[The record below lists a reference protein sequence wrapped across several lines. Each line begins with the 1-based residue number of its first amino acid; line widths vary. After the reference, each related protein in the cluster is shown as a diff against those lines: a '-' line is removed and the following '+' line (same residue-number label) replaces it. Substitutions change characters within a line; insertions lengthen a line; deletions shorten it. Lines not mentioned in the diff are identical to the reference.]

1 MEKPTATEALHPV
14 NKLNL
19 LREEL
24 SYPNFEDT
32 LRQIIELV
40 PEGSFALAE
49 ILNTVLVSF
58 QEMGEQWY
66 EPNISTTRSL
76 LQSITATPDHF
87 AIQFLRD
94 ALSAGKDV
102 FVWEHIQ
109 SLIRESM
116 THSLIPESIQNDQF
130 RLQDTLSQLYT
141 QIADLAKYEELNGIE
156 YNGEELA
163 HHNTYQE
170 GKGKIHFLLYA
181 FLMQIEAAQ
190 IRVAKGEAPSTPNS
204 KGKSKAKKTG
214 PAAYGHKD
222 AKETL
227 DYFYTH
233 VGTYKSL
240 VASIDTLKNSPSY
253 NSHYPHSPHLYE
265 GRTLHIIPCDRY
277 LNIRLPFFREFVRI
291 GRFDLI
297 GKHKAEADAHA
308 YAYNS
313 DLEREILFVP
323 IDDYNDLASF
333 QQAATVILQYC
344 QNPSLLPKGKGGSDN
359 DPIRVIFPL
368 WKSKNEICTD
378 PIDQFR
384 ILRDTLETSK
394 ENPDLRV
401 VELECVVR
409 DRLAAARLKSYLEE
423 ESKYNPQT
431 RTSFSPDIPGG
442 KDQLDIMHEV
452 EAIANL
458 IASQDLKPPLSV
470 GLFGNWGSGKT
481 FFMETLQR
489 QIDAIKG
496 KAEGISEN
504 IVHIRFNAWHFVDAN
519 LWASIVSNIFQG
531 LNHFFDS
538 RTEEDKKA
546 QALYTELASLKTQ
559 QAAAEQAQEAL
570 EKELENIDGEIDR
583 LTDVREEK
591 RAALQ
596 GIELNDVWGQ
606 VKDDED
612 IQKFLEEAREK
623 LEYEKIVEI
632 QENAYG
638 TVDNIQ
644 GLLDRYQSTRGRAQ
658 KVIREIFNIKNPK
671 TLIILGVLIILPILA
686 YYGLDLLPDKE
697 EKEEGKW
704 KIILSLVGKVG
715 VFVVS
720 AGAFIKQIIDVAD
733 PVLKKV
739 NEGVRYLNKAKG
751 KIENLKDIASKQ
763 DDQKIALLRHDYEQT
778 EIQIQTYEQQK
789 GNLEKKKEALQS
801 EINEIENGK
810 KLDQFIL
817 GRLSSND
824 YQKHLGIISLI
835 RNDFDQLTKL
845 LKEQNHDVQGI
856 SDKVEKIGKELQIDR
871 IILYI
876 DDLDRCPPDRVV
888 DVLQAVHLIL
898 SFPLFV
904 VVVGVDVRWVSKSL
918 LKRYGTML
926 TNDAHEAGTD
936 AMIKRELRGNATP
949 FDYLE
954 KIFQIPFRLN
964 PISDKQGKIYLASL
978 LENDVVI
985 EEESPE
991 AEIEGQIDL
1000 SEAYSNDP
1008 PPGNAS
1014 FPPPARSTTVESK
1027 ETSDIEIF
1035 SLEQMGEQY
1044 LEKML
1049 TPLPEF
1055 EIPDL
1060 PFKAGPVKITKE
1072 EFEFIRDLK
1081 PIAGHSPR
1089 ALKRFVNVARLIKS
1103 NRKWVPA
1110 HKGIEYPPYFAC
1122 LTLLAV
1128 VVGSPWM
1135 APLLFALIHKNTEE
1149 IQLGD
1154 FLKKMER
1161 KHGKKIDRHDNIN
1174 EEWDRFREF
1183 VINIE
1188 SSKTHLGCIPNF
1200 KMAHLKK
1207 IVPIVSRFSFR
1218 ASDNITVISTEGG
1231 QDTNNPKGSSPII
1244 FAH

>member
-1 MEKPTATEALHPV
+1 MEKSVATEALNPV
-14 NKLNL
+14 EKLTL

-24 SYPNFEDT
+24 SYANFEES
-32 LRQIIELV
+32 LHQIIELI
-40 PEGSFALAE
+40 PEGSYALAE
-49 ILNTVLVSF
+49 ILHAVLASF
-58 QEMGEQWY
+58 IERGEQWF

-76 LQSITATPDHF
+76 LQSVTTTPNHY
-87 AIQFLRD
+87 ALQFLRD
-94 ALSAGKDV
+94 ALTEGKDA

-109 SLIRESM
+109 ALTRESIA
-116 THSLIPESIQNDQF
+116 HSLIPESIQYDQT
-130 RLQDTLSQLYT
+130 RLQDTLSRLRA
-141 QIADLAKYEELNGIE
+141 QIADFSKYEEVDGINYYE
-156 YNGEELA
+156 EELVNY
-163 HHNTYQE
+163 NTYRE
-170 GKGKIHFLLYA
+170 GKGKIYFLLHA
-181 FLMQIEAAQ
+181 FLMHIEAAQ
-190 IRVAKGEAPSTPNS
+190 VRLARGEASSDT
-204 KGKSKAKKTG
+204 KKSKVKKTA
-214 PAAYGHKD
+214 PTAYGHKD
-222 AKETL
+222 IKETL
-227 DYFYTH
+227 GYFHTH

-253 NSHYPHSPHLYE
+253 HFHYPHSPHLYR
-265 GRTLHIIPCDRY
+265 GRTLYVIPCDHY

-291 GRFDLI
+291 GSLDLL
-297 GKHKAEADAHA
+297 GTYKEEAYAHA
-308 YAYNS
+308 YAYNA
-313 DLEREILFVP
+313 DLEREILFVS

-333 QQAATVILQYC
+333 QQAATTILQYC
-344 QNPSLLPKGKGGSDN
+344 QNPSLPPEGKGGSKN

-368 WKSKNEICTD
+368 WKSKNGLCTD

-394 ENPDLRV
+394 ENPGLRV
-401 VELECVVR
+401 VEFECVVR
-409 DRLAAARLKSYLEE
+409 DRLTAARLETYLEE
-423 ESKYNPQT
+423 ESTYNPQT

-496 KAEGISEN
+496 KTEGISEN

-546 QALYTELASLKTQ
+546 QALYTELALLKTQ
-559 QAAAEQAQEAL
+559 QAAAEQEQEAL
-570 EKELENIDGEIDR
+570 EKELDNIDREIDR
-583 LTDVREEK
+583 LTSVREEK

-612 IQKFLEEAREK
+612 IQKFLKEAREK

-638 TVDNIQ
+638 AVDNIQ

-697 EKEEGKW
+697 EKDEGKW
-704 KIILSLVGKVG
+704 KIILSLLGKIG

-720 AGAFIKQIIDVAD
+720 AGAFIKRIIDIAD

-751 KIENLKDIASKQ
+751 KIENLRDIASKQ

-778 EIQIQTYEQQK
+778 EIQIHTYQQQK
-789 GNLEKKKEALQS
+789 GDLEKKKEALQS

-904 VVVGVDVRWVSKSL
+904 VVVGVDIRWVSKSL

-985 EEESPE
+985 EEETPE
-991 AEIEGQIDL
+991 AEIEGSQIDL

-1008 PPGNAS
+1008 PPGNAP
-1014 FPPPARSTTVESK
+1014 FPPPARSTTIEFEK
-1027 ETSDIEIF
+1027 PSDIEVL
-1035 SLEQMGEQY
+1035 SLEQMGQQY
-1044 LEKML
+1044 LEGKHM
-1049 TPLPEF
+1049 PLPEF
-1055 EIPDL
+1055 RIPDL
-1060 PFKAGPVKITKE
+1060 PFKTGPVKITKE

-1089 ALKRFVNVARLIKS
+1089 ALKRFVNIARLIKS
-1103 NRKWVPA
+1103 NRKWVPV

-1161 KHGKKIDRHDNIN
+1161 KYGKKIDRHDNIN

-1218 ASDNITVISTEGG
+1218 ASDNITIISTEGG
-1231 QDTNNPKGSSPII
+1231 QDANNQQGSSPII